1 MMTLSLLERM
11 AISGTGRTGVEGRV
25 AAGSRLILYPN
36 HLSFSG
42 LVHIPKDKAT
52 DGIYYLGYG
61 PSEPGPFRMG
71 DMVSLS
77 YHLIK
82 IVSLAR
88 EIHVYCLSRRQDQ
101 AFAMAAGVI
110 GSLGGVPVTL
120 HDYRFSSGR
129 GEKEPSRLYALCRRV
144 ELGDVTA
151 FEAMNPGAPASSCRI
166 EAVDRSAYGALKK
179 KQAVPRVIAYGDFE
193 DGRIVSLVYRVH
205 ELVKRKYPRTE
216 FFLTSFSA
224 GQSLDPADMS
234 LRVSSPQTEKE
245 LWGLFS
251 EADVV
256 MLLSPGGVNRMFLAR
271 ALAAGYPV
279 IANGLDY
286 SAADPGG
293 RRIVTIPR
301 DSYSSLADAVIS
313 LVDDDAYY
321 RSFAGT

>member
-1 MMTLSLLERM
+1 M
-11 AISGTGRTGVEGRV
+11 
-25 AAGSRLILYPN
+25 
-36 HLSFSG
+36 
-42 LVHIPKDKAT
+42 
-52 DGIYYLGYG
+52 
-61 PSEPGPFRMG
+61 
-71 DMVSLS
+71 
-77 YHLIK
+77 
-82 IVSLAR
+82 
-88 EIHVYCLSRRQDQ
+88 
-101 AFAMAAGVI
+101 
-110 GSLGGVPVTL
+110 
-120 HDYRFSSGR
+120 
-129 GEKEPSRLYALCRRV
+129 
-144 ELGDVTA
+144 
-151 FEAMNPGAPASSCRI
+151 
-166 EAVDRSAYGALKK
+166 DRSAYGALKK